1 MSEVLSLAG
10 SNFLSP
16 AVLSFFLG
24 ILAGTTRSDLHIPEQ
39 IAKAISLY
47 LMFAIGFNGGV
58 GLRTYDLGPEIL
70 LALGAAIALSFFFP
84 FVANGILSVVA
95 RHLNIN
101 TRAAIA
107 AHYGSISIVTFATA
121 MQFLKVQN
129 IGYEKYIV
137 AMAAL
142 METPAI
148 VAGIYLIKKGNQNA
162 IDDQSSKRLLHEVFF
177 NGSIMLLL
185 GGFFI
190 GFISDMSGVSAVA
203 PFFSKPI
210 KAILCFFLL
219 DMGILVARRFVG
231 FQKLGWSL
239 VLFGF
244 YIPLIGGVVGAVTG
258 TLIGMSIGG
267 TALLA
272 TLVASASYIAV
283 PAAMRIAAPEVNPS
297 IYISMSLGVTF
308 PFNIIIG
315 IPTYLIIS
323 QYLGG

>member
-1 MSEVLSLAG
+1 MTNIFSLAS

-24 ILAGTTRSDLHIPEQ
+24 VIAGGTKSDLHIPEQ

-58 GLRTYDLGPEIL
+58 GLRSYDIGSEII
-70 LALGAAIALSFFFP
+70 LALGVAMCLSFFVP
-84 FVANGILSVVA
+84 FLANGILGKMC

-121 MQFLKVQN
+121 MQFLKVQE

-148 VAGIYLIKKGNQNA
+148 VAGIYLIKKGNSRS

-185 GGFFI
+185 GGFII
-190 GFISDMSGVSAVA
+190 GFISDIAGVNAVA

-231 FQKLGWSL
+231 FKKLGWSL

-244 YIPLIGGVVGAVTG
+244 YMPLIGGVIGAVTG
-258 TLIGMSIGG
+258 NLIGLSIGG

-283 PAAMRIAAPEVNPS
+283 PAAMRIAVPEVNPS
-297 IYISMSLGVTF
+297 IYISMSLGITF

>member
-1 MSEVLSLAG
+1 MSEVLSLAS

-16 AVLSFFLG
+16 AVLTFFLG
-24 ILAGTTRSDLHIPEQ
+24 ILAGATRSDLHIPEQ
-39 IAKAISLY
+39 IAKAISIY

-58 GLRTYDLGPEIL
+58 GLRSYDVGGEIL
-70 LALGAAIALSFFFP
+70 LALGTAAGLSFLTP
-84 FVANGILSVVA
+84 FLANILLRTTC
-95 RHLNIN
+95 RHINLN

-121 MQFLKVQN
+121 MQFLKVQG

-148 VAGIYLIKKGNQNA
+148 VAGIYLIKKGNRDA

-177 NGSIMLLL
+177 NGSILLLL

-190 GFISDMSGVSAVA
+190 GFISDMGGVNAVA
-203 PFFSKPI
+203 PFFSKPL

-219 DMGILVARRFVG
+219 DMGVLVARRFVG
-231 FQKLGWSL
+231 FNKLGWSL
-239 VLFGF
+239 VFFGL
-244 YIPLIGGVVGAVTG
+244 YMPLLGGAIGVFAGHIIGLSVG
-258 TLIGMSIGG
+258 GM
-267 TALLA
+267 ALLA
-272 TLVASASYIAV
+272 TLSASASYIAV
-283 PAAMRIAAPEVNPS
+283 PAAMRIAVPDVNPS
-297 IYISMSLGVTF
+297 IYISLSLAITF
-308 PFNIIIG
+308 PFNITIG
-315 IPTYLIIS
+315 IPTYLLVS

>member
-1 MSEVLSLAG
+1 MSEILSLAS

-24 ILAGTTRSDLHIPEQ
+24 ILAGGTKSDLHIPEQ
-39 IAKAISLY
+39 IGKAISIY

-58 GLRTYDLGPEIL
+58 GLRSYDVGFEIL
-70 LALGAAIALSFFFP
+70 LGLGAALALSFFMP
-84 FVANGILSVVA
+84 FLSDIILKYA
-95 RHLNIN
+95 CPRLKGNA
-101 TRAAIA
+101 RAAIS

-121 MQFLKVQN
+121 MQFLKVQG

-148 VAGIYLIKKGNQNA
+148 VAGIFLIKKGSHNT
-162 IDDQSSKRLLHEVFF
+162 IDNQSSRWLLHEVFF
-177 NGSIMLLL
+177 NGSILLLL
-185 GGFFI
+185 GGFLI
-190 GFISDMSGVSAVA
+190 GIISDMDGVNAVA

-219 DMGILVARRFVG
+219 DMGILVARRFIG
-231 FQKLGWSL
+231 FKNLGVSMA
-239 VLFGF
+239 LFGI
-244 YIPLIGGVVGAVTG
+244 YMPLIGGVIGAGLG

-272 TLVASASYIAV
+272 TLAASASYIAV
-283 PAAMRIAAPEVNPS
+283 PAAMRIAAPDVNPS

-315 IPTYLIIS
+315 IPTYLLIA
-323 QYLGG
+323 QYFGG

>member
-1 MSEVLSLAG
+1 MTNVFSLAS

-24 ILAGTTRSDLHIPEQ
+24 ILAGGTRSDLHIPEQ
-39 IAKAISLY
+39 IAKAISIY

-58 GLRTYDLGPEIL
+58 GLRSYDVGPEML
-70 LALGAAIALSFFFP
+70 LALGLAIGLSFFLP
-84 FVANGILSVVA
+84 FIANTIL
-95 RHLNIN
+95 RTTCKHLSLN
-101 TRAAIA
+101 TRAAIS
-107 AHYGSISIVTFATA
+107 AHYGSISIVTFIAA
-121 MQFLKVQN
+121 MQFLKVQG
-129 IGYEKYIV
+129 IMYEKYIV

-148 VAGIYLIKKGNQNA
+148 VAGMYLIKKGNRNA
-162 IDDQSSKRLLHEVFF
+162 IDDQSSKRLLHEIFL

-190 GFISDMSGVSAVA
+190 GFVSDMGGVKAVA
-203 PFFSKPI
+203 PFFSKPL

-231 FQKLGWSL
+231 FNKLGWSL
-239 VLFGF
+239 VFFGL
-244 YIPLIGGVVGAVTG
+244 YMPILGGLIGAGLGYAIGLSVG
-258 TLIGMSIGG
+258 GM
-267 TALLA
+267 ALLA
-272 TLVASASYIAV
+272 TLSASASYIAV

-297 IYISMSLGVTF
+297 IYISMSLAITF
-308 PFNIIIG
+308 PFNIIVG
-315 IPTYLIIS
+315 IPTYLVIA

>member
-1 MSEVLSLAG
+1 MTDVLSLAS

-24 ILAGTTRSDLHIPEQ
+24 ILAGGTKSDLHIPEQ
-39 IAKAISLY
+39 IAKGISIY

-58 GLRTYDLGPEIL
+58 GLRGYDFGMEIL
-70 LALGAAIALSFFFP
+70 LGLGVASFLSFFTP
-84 FVANGILSVVA
+84 FVANSVLKYFCGHINV
-95 RHLNIN
+95 N

-121 MQFLKVQN
+121 IQFLKIQS

-148 VAGIYLIKKGNQNA
+148 IAGIMLIKKGNKDA
-162 IDDQSSKRLLHEVFF
+162 IDTQSSRWLLHEVFF
-177 NGSIMLLL
+177 NGSILLLL
-185 GGFFI
+185 GGFLI
-190 GFISDMSGVSAVA
+190 GFIADMDGVKAVS
-203 PFFSKPI
+203 PFFSSPL

-219 DMGILVARRFVG
+219 DMGILVARRFLG
-231 FQKLGWSL
+231 FKKIGFSL
-239 VLFGF
+239 ALFGI
-244 YIPLIGGVVGAVTG
+244 YMPIVGGVMGALIGHT
-258 TLIGMSIGG
+258 IGLSVGG

-272 TLVASASYIAV
+272 TLSASASYIAV
-283 PAAMRIAAPEVNPS
+283 PAAMRIAAPDVNPS
-297 IYISMSLGVTF
+297 IYISMSLGITF
-308 PFNIIIG
+308 PFNIVIG
-315 IPTYLIIS
+315 IPIYLLIA